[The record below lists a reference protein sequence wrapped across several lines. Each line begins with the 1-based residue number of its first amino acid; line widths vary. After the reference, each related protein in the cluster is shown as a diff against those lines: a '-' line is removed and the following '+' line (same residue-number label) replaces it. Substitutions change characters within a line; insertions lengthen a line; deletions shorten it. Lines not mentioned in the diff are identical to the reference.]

1 MYIHASLLLL
11 LLFFFLSV
19 CLFSLSLLSLPVL
32 TSFPLVGVSDNWELD
47 LPRNCTLM
55 TAATSVLTR
64 PVATAELNIIV
75 FLALPN
81 LEGNVSLSL
90 ANVSILFFNPCKT

>member
-1 MYIHASLLLL
+1 MHLYYYYYYYYYYS
-11 LLFFFLSV
+11 LSV